1 LSYISPD
8 MDGPHPQPSRS
19 RLTLALGIL
28 LHLFTHAYGAML
40 VPLYLMIQSDLALKG
55 IKYAALLVTVYGVV
69 YYIVAYG
76 AGMLADRVNRRDLLG
91 WGLVINAVAVVMM
104 GFTRRYEMLLVFSVA
119 GGLAGTLFHPAANAL
134 IPAHF
139 PKSPGMAIGM
149 LGIGSGLGFFIGPQ
163 YAGWRAVHAGW
174 HWGTIANWQRPC
186 IELGLM
192 GLICGLAFLLFAREA
207 PGHHENRPAP
217 HPMSWRLRWNIIGI
231 ALTLG
236 CRDFAGLASLSLTSI
251 YLLRA
256 MGRDAA
262 SVGFTVGIMMLIGV
276 VANPLAVWISPGRK
290 RLPMLAI
297 TLLLAGLIVCTVPW
311 FSGTWVLPALC
322 VFQSFHL
329 GSYAMSDAA
338 MLERVSPSHR
348 GRVAGLFLNIAGV
361 AASLSP
367 WIMGA
372 WTDAFGPRAISQSTY
387 YAPFIALGAMMAFAI
402 VSVPLIARLGESHPG
417 AIRPLEEISPVTM
430 EAVM

>member
-1 LSYISPD
+1 
-8 MDGPHPQPSRS
+8 MDGPAIPQSRS

-40 VPLYLMIQSDLALKG
+40 VPLYLMIQADLNLKG

-76 AGMLADRVNRRDLLG
+76 AGMLADHVNRRNLLG
-91 WGLVINAVAVVMM
+91 WGLVLNAIAVALM
-104 GFTRRYEMLLVFSVA
+104 GFTRRYDMLLLLSVL

-134 IPAHF
+134 IPAHY
-139 PKSPGMAIGM
+139 PKSPGMAIGI

-163 YAGWRAVHAGW
+163 YAGWRAVHATW
-174 HWGTIANWQRPC
+174 HWGAIANWQRPC
-186 IELGLM
+186 IELGMM
-192 GLICGLAFLLFAREA
+192 GMVCGLAFLLFAREA
-207 PGHHENRPAP
+207 PGHHENRPTL
-217 HPMSWRLRWNIIGI
+217 HPLSRRLRWNVIGI

-236 CRDFAGLASLSLTSI
+236 FRDFAGIATLTLTSI

-262 SVGFTVGIMMLIGV
+262 SAGFTVGIMMLIGV
-276 VANPLAVWISPGRK
+276 VANPLAVWISPRGR

-297 TLLLAGLIVCTVPW
+297 TLLLAGATVCTIPW
-311 FSGTWVLPALC
+311 FSNTWLLPALC
-322 VFQSFHL
+322 IFQSCHL

-348 GRVAGLFLNIAGV
+348 GRVAGLFLNFAGT

-367 WIMGA
+367 WIMGS
-372 WTDAFGPRAISQSTY
+372 WTDAFGPRAAHQSTY
-387 YAPFIALGAMMAFAI
+387 YAPFITLGAMMVFATL
-402 VSVPLIARLGESHPG
+402 SVPLIARLGKSQQGAVHP
-417 AIRPLEEISPVTM
+417 LSEITPAAM

>member
-1 LSYISPD
+1 
-8 MDGPHPQPSRS
+8 MDGPPSQPSRS

-40 VPLYLMIQSDLALKG
+40 VPLYLMIQADLHLKG
-55 IKYAALLVTVYGVV
+55 IQYAALLVTVYGVV
-69 YYIVAYG
+69 YYIVSYG

-91 WGLVINAVAVVMM
+91 WGLVINAIAVVLL
-104 GFTRRYEMLLVFSVA
+104 GLTRRYEMLLLLSVIA
-119 GGLAGTLFHPAANAL
+119 GLAGTLFHPAANAL

-139 PKSPGMAIGM
+139 PKSPGMAIGI

-174 HWGTIANWQRPC
+174 HWGTIGDWQRPC

-192 GLICGLAFLLFAREA
+192 GLVCGVVFLIWAREA
-207 PGHHENRPAP
+207 PGHHDARPAP
-217 HPMSWRLRWNIIGI
+217 HPMSWQLRWNVIAI

-262 SVGFTVGIMMLIGV
+262 SVGFTIGVMMLIGV
-276 VANPLAVWISPGRK
+276 VANPTAVWISPGRK

-311 FSGTWVLPALC
+311 FSGAWVLPALC
-322 VFQSFHL
+322 LFQSGHL

-348 GRVAGLFLNIAGV
+348 GRVAGLFLNFAGTS
-361 AASLSP
+361 ASLSP

-372 WTDAFGPRAISQSTY
+372 WTDAFGPRAAIQSTY
-387 YAPFIALGAMMAFAI
+387 YTPFITLGAMMIFAMA
-402 VSVPLIARLGESHPG
+402 SVPLIAKLGNTDPG
-417 AIRPLEEISPVTM
+417 AVHPLSEIAPATM
-430 EAVM
+430 EVVM

>member
-1 LSYISPD
+1 
-8 MDGPHPQPSRS
+8 MDGPPPQQSRS

-40 VPLYLMIQSDLALKG
+40 VPLYLMIQADLHLKG
-55 IKYAALLVTVYGVV
+55 IQYAALLVTVYGVV
-69 YYIVAYG
+69 YYIVSYG
-76 AGMLADRVNRRDLLG
+76 AGMLADRMNRRNLLG
-91 WGLVINAVAVVMM
+91 WGLVINAIAVVLM
-104 GFTRRYEMLLVFSVA
+104 GLTRRYEMLLLLSVIA
-119 GGLAGTLFHPAANAL
+119 GLAGTLFHPAANAL
-134 IPAHF
+134 IPAHY
-139 PKSPGMAIGM
+139 PKSPGMAIGI

-174 HWGTIANWQRPC
+174 HWRAVANWQRPC
-186 IELGLM
+186 IELGVM
-192 GLICGLAFLLFAREA
+192 GLVCGLAFLVFAREA
-207 PGHHENRPAP
+207 PGHDDSRPVP
-217 HPMSWRLRWNIIGI
+217 QPMSWRLRWNVIGI

-262 SVGFTVGIMMLIGV
+262 SVGFTIGIMMLIGV
-276 VANPLAVWISPGRK
+276 VANPVAVWISPGRR

-297 TLLLAGLIVCTVPW
+297 TMLVAGLIVCTVPW

-322 VFQSFHL
+322 IFQWGHL

-348 GRVAGLFLNIAGV
+348 GRVAGLFLNIAGT

-372 WTDAFGPRAISQSTY
+372 WTDAFGPRAAIQSTY
-387 YAPFIALGAMMAFAI
+387 YAPFITLGAMMIFAI
-402 VSVPLIARLGESHPG
+402 VSVPLIAKLGKSHPG
-417 AIRPLEEISPVTM
+417 AVHPLEEIAPATM

>member
-1 LSYISPD
+1 
-8 MDGPHPQPSRS
+8 
-19 RLTLALGIL
+19 
-28 LHLFTHAYGAML
+28 
-40 VPLYLMIQSDLALKG
+40 
-55 IKYAALLVTVYGVV
+55 
-69 YYIVAYG
+69 
-76 AGMLADRVNRRDLLG
+76 
-91 WGLVINAVAVVMM
+91 
-104 GFTRRYEMLLVFSVA
+104 
-119 GGLAGTLFHPAANAL
+119 
-134 IPAHF
+134 
-139 PKSPGMAIGM
+139 
-149 LGIGSGLGFFIGPQ
+149 
-163 YAGWRAVHAGW
+163 
-174 HWGTIANWQRPC
+174 
-186 IELGLM
+186 
-192 GLICGLAFLLFAREA
+192 
-207 PGHHENRPAP
+207 
-217 HPMSWRLRWNIIGI
+217 MSWRLRWNIIGI

-387 YAPFIALGAMMAFAI
+387 HAPFITLGAMMAFAI
-402 VSVPLIARLGESHPG
+402 VSVPLIARLGESHPA
-417 AIRPLEEISPVTM
+417 AIRPLEEISPATM